1 MVANKNRI
9 LAAAI
14 GVLLL
19 PLFSCT
25 PVKKAGHGVGEATG
39 KTVKTIKE
47 IPGEIKEGYK
57 KGRTEDPAPDGD

>member
-1 MVANKNRI
+1 
-9 LAAAI
+9 
-14 GVLLL
+14 
-19 PLFSCT
+19 
-25 PVKKAGHGVGEATG
+25 VGEATG